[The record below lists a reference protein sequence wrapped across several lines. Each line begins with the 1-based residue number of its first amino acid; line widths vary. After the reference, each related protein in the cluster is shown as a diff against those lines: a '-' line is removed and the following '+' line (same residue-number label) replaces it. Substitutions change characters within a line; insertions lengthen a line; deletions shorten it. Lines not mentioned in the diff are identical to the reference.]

1 MDILPTTAPR
11 VSLLIGNPKPM
22 SRTRTLAERF
32 TDGLVEH
39 PAPDRVVIDLAEQ
52 TEALFPPKAELLS
65 PFYERL
71 SGSDLLVVAS
81 PTYKA
86 SYTGLTKLFFDQM
99 RPDALQSVVAIPLMT
114 GASAG
119 HSLAVDFHLAALLRE
134 LGAVVPTG
142 GVYFIVN
149 ETEDL
154 DAAVNTAVARQRS
167 QLALLNAPWIAGGKH
182 AGNAV
187 DGR

>member
-11 VSLLIGNPKPM
+11 VSLVIGNPKPM

-32 TDGLVEH
+32 TDGLVEQ
-39 PAPDRVVIDLAEQ
+39 AGRDQVVIDLAEQ
-52 TEALFPPKAELLS
+52 EDALLPPRVELLA

-71 SGSDLLVVAS
+71 SRSDLLVVAS

-99 RPDALQSVVAIPLMT
+99 RPNALQGVIAIPLMT
-114 GASAG
+114 GASAA
-119 HSLAVDFHLAALLRE
+119 HSLAVDFHLAPLLRE
-134 LGAVVPTG
+134 LGATVPTG

-154 DAAVNTAVARQRS
+154 EAAVNAAIVRQRS
-167 QLALLNAPWIAGGKH
+167 QLALLKAPWGGKH

>member
-1 MDILPTTAPR
+1 METLRTTALK
-11 VSLLIGNPKPM
+11 VSLVIGNPRPM
-22 SRTRTLAERF
+22 SRTRTLAEQF
-32 TDGLVEH
+32 TERLIEH
-39 PAPDRVVIDLAEQ
+39 ADHDQAVIDLAEQ
-52 TEALFPPKAELLS
+52 DDVLFPPKPALLA

-86 SYTGLTKLFFDQM
+86 SYTGLLKLFFDQM
-99 RPDALQSVVAIPLMT
+99 RPNALQGVVAIPLMT
-114 GASAG
+114 GAGAG
-119 HSLAVDFHLAALLRE
+119 HSLAVDFHLAPLLRE

-154 DAAVNTAVARQRS
+154 EAAVNAAVARQRS
-167 QLALLNAPWIAGGKH
+167 QLALLKAPWGGKH

>member
-1 MDILPTTAPR
+1 MDSSRTTALKI
-11 VSLLIGNPKPM
+11 SLVIGNPKPM

-32 TDGLVEH
+32 TDGLV
-39 PAPDRVVIDLAEQ
+39 DRADRDQAVIDLAEQ
-52 TEALFPPKAELLS
+52 ADALFPPSPERLA
-65 PFYERL
+65 PFYDRL

-99 RPDALQSVVAIPLMT
+99 RPNALQGVIAIPLMT
-114 GASAG
+114 GAGAA
-119 HSLAVDFHLAALLRE
+119 HSLAVDFHLSPLLRE
-134 LGAVVPTG
+134 LGAVVPTS

-154 DAAVNTAVARQRS
+154 EAAMHAAVARQRS
-167 QLALLNAPWIAGGKH
+167 QLALLGVPWIPGGKH

>member
-1 MDILPTTAPR
+1 MDTSPTTAPR
-11 VSLLIGNPKPM
+11 VSLVIGNPKPM
-22 SRTRTLAERF
+22 SRTRTLAEQF
-32 TDGLVEH
+32 TDQLVEH
-39 PAPDRVVIDLAEQ
+39 PASDRAVIDLAEQ
-52 TEALFPPKAELLS
+52 AEALFPPRAELLA
-65 PFYERL
+65 PVYERL

-99 RPDALQSVVAIPLMT
+99 RPNALQGVVAIPLMT
-114 GASAG
+114 GASAA
-119 HSLAVDFHLAALLRE
+119 HSLAVEFHLAPLLRE
-134 LGAVVPTG
+134 LGAVVPTS
-142 GVYFIVN
+142 GVYFIIN

-154 DAAVNTAVARQRS
+154 EAAVSAAVARQRS
-167 QLALLNAPWIAGGKH
+167 QLALLRAPWVAGGKH